1 MHQLILMSLLYNNI
15 QGASNYCSHHLVS
28 SDPKVNWIF
37 IHDSKEISGLHNI
50 QCRNVF
56 NAAIRHGEYWY
67 GIAQRTQHLLS
78 YWSLSLSLFHL
89 YIPCLQ
95 CLMQHAVMNDC
106 TNLSVPPPQ
115 HENVHRHTILM
126 KVNMWCCWNAT
137 TVMLHTTKSEYTE
150 TTHNL
155 ITENCEWNVVFC
167 CAFRIL

>member
-1 MHQLILMSLLYNNI
+1 MESKQSSL
-15 QGASNYCSHHLVS
+15 
-28 SDPKVNWIF
+28 WIF

-50 QCRNVF
+50 QCRNMF

-67 GIAQRTQHLLS
+67 GIAQRNQHLLS

-95 CLMQHAVMNDC
+95 CLKQHAVMKDC

-115 HENVHRHTILM
+115 HENIHRHTILM

-150 TTHNL
+150 TIQTTWL
-155 ITENCEWNVVFC
+155 QKTASEMWCLAVLSEYYKIYYEVRF
-167 CAFRIL
+167 